1 MNRQEF
7 NEENLL
13 FLDFFGNLVSLAL
26 DKISSYEKLIDENT
40 VLKNQLESFNR
51 IPELIGESF
60 SMKQLTAL
68 IHKVAKT
75 DATVLLLGE
84 SGTGKDLVSRA
95 IHMLSKRK
103 DKPYLA
109 QFCGS
114 IPDSLLESELFG
126 FKKGSFTGANNDK
139 KGLFEVCNE
148 GTFLLD
154 EIGDIS
160 MSLQAKLLRVL
171 ENKEIIRIGETYP
184 VKVDVRIITATNKN
198 LKQLVKEGKFREDL
212 FYRLNVFPITIP
224 PLRDRRGDVQLLA
237 NHFAKIYF
245 GKQIEITQEAKNK
258 LENYHWPGNVRQL
271 DNVIQRAAILCD
283 NEVLMPEHIIIE
295 EGDELTNF
303 SGTLESFE
311 KLILHKR
318 LKEFNGNRT
327 QTAKSLGVSV
337 RWIQM
342 KLKETEGTNEQ

>member
-160 MSLQAKLLRVL
+160 MSLQA
-171 ENKEIIRIGETYP
+171 
-184 VKVDVRIITATNKN
+184 
-198 LKQLVKEGKFREDL
+198 
-212 FYRLNVFPITIP
+212 
-224 PLRDRRGDVQLLA
+224 
-237 NHFAKIYF
+237 
-245 GKQIEITQEAKNK
+245 
-258 LENYHWPGNVRQL
+258 
-271 DNVIQRAAILCD
+271 
-283 NEVLMPEHIIIE
+283 
-295 EGDELTNF
+295 NF
-303 SGTLESFE
+303 SEC
-311 KLILHKR
+311 
-318 LKEFNGNRT
+318 LKI
-327 QTAKSLGVSV
+327 K
-337 RWIQM
+337 
-342 KLKETEGTNEQ
+342 K